1 MQITEF
7 EPLSHHRKLP
17 NLGLHRMRDTKRL
30 FGGPVRGAAV
40 AVAVAAVTVPG
51 GRVPGLGGPVAVVLA
66 RVPGRARVAFFA
78 HRVFGVVVGRDLS

>member
-30 FGGPVRGAAV
+30 FGGPS
-40 AVAVAAVTVPG
+40 
-51 GRVPGLGGPVAVVLA
+51 A
-66 RVPGRARVAFFA
+66 RHILLDTKR
-78 HRVFGVVVGRDLS
+78 LI

>member
-30 FGGPVRGAAV
+30 FGGPVS
-40 AVAVAAVTVPG
+40 PG
-51 GRVPGLGGPVAVVLA
+51 SSWCRTAERETWAFPDALDSPGYSDV
-66 RVPGRARVAFFA
+66 R
-78 HRVFGVVVGRDLS
+78 

>member
-30 FGGPVRGAAV
+30 FGGPGARLYGISRRAVRTTGTLLALCTAAFM
-40 AVAVAAVTVPG
+40 AAIEG
-51 GRVPGLGGPVAVVLA
+51 
-66 RVPGRARVAFFA
+66 
-78 HRVFGVVVGRDLS
+78 